1 MALDELI
8 STSELAGIRLDAEQ
22 LFVDACIIERRPT
35 SKTDS
40 TREVERGTGQLID
53 DPRELLYTGKCSIY
67 PIKSRRDRFDEF
79 GQGLIFTRQYRIVL
93 PHTAD
98 DIQIRDLWTA
108 TSSDDTQLVGREM
121 EVRDVIVSTILG
133 YRSLT
138 VHDFRE

>member
-1 MALDELI
+1 MALNELI
-8 STSELAGIRLDAEQ
+8 SSLELDGIRLDAEQ
-22 LFVDACIIERRPT
+22 LFVDACTIERPRT
-35 SKTDS
+35 SKLDS

-53 DPRELLYTGKCSIY
+53 DPRDVIYTGLCSIY

-93 PHTAD
+93 PYTAD
-98 DIQIRDLWTA
+98 NVQIRDIWTA

>member
-8 STSELAGIRLDAEQ
+8 SSSELAGIRQDAKQ
-22 LFVDACIIERRPT
+22 LFVDACILERKPT

-40 TREVERGTGQLID
+40 NREVVRGTGQLIEE
-53 DPRELLYTGKCSIY
+53 PRELIFTGKCSIY

-79 GQGLIFTRQYRIVL
+79 GHGLIFTRQYRIVL
-93 PHTAD
+93 PFDAD
-98 DIQIRDLWTA
+98 KVQIRDLFTC
-108 TSSDDTQLVGREM
+108 TSSDDTQLIGREM